1 MWFTN
6 SHAMIS
12 HVMLKNFLLSQK
24 DLDKNSAIDTL
35 IEQSSPNREF
45 FLQVLFSIL
54 MASFG
59 LMTNSV
65 AVIIGSMLIAPVLY
79 PVIGIGMGLIM
90 YDLKLT
96 LRSLTTL
103 GKSLAIAILASFL
116 IGLFWSNSFY
126 LSNSEITE
134 RITPSLI
141 HAVIA
146 IIAGLAGTY
155 ALVRPN
161 LNVNL
166 PAVAISVSLVP
177 PIAVTGLGIS
187 KFDWPTVTGSLG
199 LFLVNALGIIF
210 SSMFMFA
217 IMNFQT
223 KRKTADKAI
232 KKEDASLKKE
242 SSM

>member
-1 MWFTN
+1 MF
-6 SHAMIS
+6 
-12 HVMLKNFLLSQK
+12 KNFSFFQK
-24 DLDKNSAIDTL
+24 DLDKNNAIEVV
-35 IEQSSPNREF
+35 IEQSSPKREF

-59 LMTNSV
+59 LITNSA

-79 PVIGIGMGLIM
+79 PVIGIGMGLVM
-90 YDLKLT
+90 SDLKLVM
-96 LRSLTTL
+96 RSTATL
-103 GKSLAIAILASFL
+103 GKSLLVAILAAFF

-126 LSNSEITE
+126 LTNSEIAE

-146 IIAGLAGTY
+146 IVAGLAGTY

-177 PIAVTGLGIS
+177 PIAVTGLGLA
-187 KFDWPTVTGSLG
+187 KFDWPTVTGSFG

-210 SSMFMFA
+210 SSMFMFS
-217 IMNFQT
+217 IMNFHA

-232 KKEDASLKKE
+232 KKEDLNLKKE
-242 SSM
+242 NSR